1 MEATL
6 RERLVNLKQR
16 SLLAIL
22 SRNEEALEEN
32 FQEWSQ
38 LLNHIKG
45 FQGNKKIDDETALLF
60 SQVSGSIESMASCM
74 LQSQAMLQDAQSQFI
89 NYITHEIPPNTFE
102 TSSHPPPP
110 IAPYHLLFSHHP
122 SSVQATL
129 GKHNALDAYAYRWL
143 MQNLHNPY
151 PTIMQMQDL
160 GKISGT
166 SAVQVEIWFKE
177 MRDSIG
183 WTKLS
188 RDFFAGSPDATV
200 AAARRVYL
208 ERDNDVPFD
217 VIFAFTAAKA
227 FAETHF
233 VEHPALQKKSVE
245 DLDLSRI
252 LPHMPEVQ
260 DHYFESEGIF
270 VPFEAASSIP

>member
-1 MEATL
+1 MEATV
-6 RERLVNLKQR
+6 RERLVNLEQQ
-16 SLLAIL
+16 SLLALL
-22 SRNEEALEEN
+22 SRDEEALEEIS
-32 FQEWSQ
+32 QEWSQ
-38 LLNHIKG
+38 LLNDIKASQAIG
-45 FQGNKKIDDETALLF
+45 KLDDKTALLF
-60 SQVSGSIESMASCM
+60 SQVSGSIESVASCM
-74 LQSQAMLQDAQSQFI
+74 LQSQTILRDAQSHLI
-89 NYITHEIPPNTFE
+89 NHINHEIPPNVLE
-102 TSSHPPPP
+102 TPSHPPQ
-110 IAPYHLLFSHHP
+110 ITPYHLLFSHHP

-129 GKHNALDAYAYRWL
+129 GKHKELDAYAYCWL

-151 PTIMQMQDL
+151 PTTMQMQDL

-166 SAVQVEIWFKE
+166 STAQVEIWFKE
-177 MRDSIG
+177 MRDAIG

-188 RDFFAGSPDATV
+188 RELFAGSPDATV

-208 ERDNDVPFD
+208 ERDNDVPFG
-217 VIFAFTAAKA
+217 VVFAFTAAKA

-270 VPFEAASSIP
+270 VFFEAGSSIP